1 LYGEE
6 AVLQILLIFAV
17 LLCLVVAITRLLRKE
32 EIRHQQRL
40 LGALELTSRS
50 HSYRRVP
57 RDPEEQYIEGLGY
70 IIGDLSCLYNACSP
84 YIRCA
89 INPGG
94 LCDGCRDY
102 RSKNSSF

>member
-1 LYGEE
+1 
-6 AVLQILLIFAV
+6 VVQILLIFAV
-17 LLCLVVAITRLLRKE
+17 LLCLVLFITQLLHKE
-32 EIRHQQRL
+32 ELRHRQRL
-40 LGALELTSRS
+40 LGAIEVTRHS
-50 HSYRRVP
+50 HGYRRVP
-57 RDPEEQYIEGLGY
+57 RDPEEHYIEGVGY
-70 IIGDLSCLYNACSP
+70 IIGDLSCFYNACSP